1 MKGKVNLLIIGT
13 QKAGTTSLY
22 YYLKQHPSIYFSE
35 VKEVNYFAIDE
46 FYKRGV
52 KYYHSF
58 FPNHKKQEI
67 IASAYVHM
75 LPNPKCAERVK
86 EYNPDMKF
94 IVMLR
99 DPIKRAISAY
109 KYAIQN
115 HWEKEDV
122 SFTKAF
128 ELESERLNSENPNYD
143 ITYFYDGLY
152 YKHLSNWMNHFP
164 KKNFIIIRDTDL
176 KNNPEQVLSS
186 IFEFLNIDKEKKIDF
201 SRNYNEAG
209 EVRFKYLQGLL
220 VTGTPMINKI
230 FGVILPRRFKLY
242 ILSRALPWLRRLNS
256 TNKTSEKPSKSES
269 IGLDINADNNSA
281 IKSYFI
287 NDNEMLKEKLDIQI

>member
-58 FPNHKKQEI
+58 FPRHKNQKI
-67 IASAYVHM
+67 VASAYVHM
-75 LPNPKCAERVK
+75 LPNPKCPERVK

-99 DPIKRAISAY
+99 DPMKRAISAY

-115 HWEKEDV
+115 HWEKEDI

-128 ELESERLNSENPNYD
+128 ELETERLNSDNPNYD

-152 YKHLSNWMNHFP
+152 YKHLSNWMNYFP
-164 KKNFIIIRDTDL
+164 KENFLIIKDTEL
-176 KNNPEQVLSS
+176 KNSPDKVLSS
-186 IFEFLNIDKEKKIDF
+186 IFEFLNIDKNQTVDF
-201 SRNYNEAG
+201 SKNYNEAG
-209 EVRFKYLQGLL
+209 MVRSKFMQGLL
-220 VTGTPMINKI
+220 VTGTPAINKTLG
-230 FGVILPRRFKLY
+230 FVLPRSFKLF
-242 ILSRALPWLRRLNS
+242 ILTRMLPWLRKLNS
-256 TNKTSEKPSKSES
+256 SNKPTDKKSKPEN
-269 IGLDINADNNSA
+269 IVNDHNDYNNSN
-281 IKSYFI
+281 IKNYFR
-287 NDNEMLKEKLDIQI
+287 NDVEMLKEKLNIQI

>member
-1 MKGKVNLLIIGT
+1 MKGKVNLLIIGA

-58 FPNHKKQEI
+58 FPNHKNQKI

-75 LPNPKCAERVK
+75 LPDPKCPERVK

-99 DPIKRAISAY
+99 DPMKRAISAY

-115 HWEKEDV
+115 NWEKEEI

-128 ELESERLNSENPNYD
+128 DLESERLKSDKPNYD
-143 ITYFYDGLY
+143 NMYFYNGLY
-152 YKHLSNWMNHFP
+152 YHHLSNWMKHFP
-164 KKNFIIIRDTDL
+164 KENFIILKDTDL
-176 KNNPEQVLSS
+176 KHNPEQVLSS
-186 IFEFLNIDKEKKIDF
+186 I
-201 SRNYNEAG
+201 
-209 EVRFKYLQGLL
+209 
-220 VTGTPMINKI
+220 
-230 FGVILPRRFKLY
+230 
-242 ILSRALPWLRRLNS
+242 
-256 TNKTSEKPSKSES
+256 
-269 IGLDINADNNSA
+269 
-281 IKSYFI
+281 
-287 NDNEMLKEKLDIQI
+287 